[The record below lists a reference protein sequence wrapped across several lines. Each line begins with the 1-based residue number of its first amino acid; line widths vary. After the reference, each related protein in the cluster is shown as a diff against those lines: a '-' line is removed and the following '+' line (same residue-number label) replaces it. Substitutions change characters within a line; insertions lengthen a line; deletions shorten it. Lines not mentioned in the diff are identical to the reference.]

1 LERGG
6 IGEGFRKLEKGS
18 KTLDKRT
25 FIETLHL
32 VQEVS
37 KTAEQPLDKDT
48 VMGYFQDM
56 ELSQQQQEM
65 IYQFLLH
72 PQQEE
77 DGIAETNWNREEKSQ
92 EEQSEETRRERELYC
107 KLLEGDVSVIEEI
120 SRVWLKRVIAVAE
133 EYKER
138 GVLQDDLIQEGNLGL
153 LMGLHELSRQR
164 GRNLPKDQE
173 PYSAVRSNLL
183 EKIKGAM
190 EHYLG
195 EEAGEAM
202 QNKTILAKVS
212 LVHEARKLLTEEEG
226 KSPTEQEIA
235 EYTKIQTEEIRDILS
250 LIKEKQE

>member
-1 LERGG
+1 M
-6 IGEGFRKLEKGS
+6 
-18 KTLDKRT
+18 DKHT

-32 VQEVS
+32 VQEIA
-37 KTAEQPLDKDT
+37 KTSDQPLNKDT
-48 VMGYFQDM
+48 VLGYFQDM
-56 ELSQQQQEM
+56 ELSEQQQEM

-72 PQQEE
+72 PQQKTDAAESSFKEAQWDGEE
-77 DGIAETNWNREEKSQ
+77 RSHEKQQ
-92 EEQSEETRRERELYC
+92 EEERREGELYSR
-107 KLLEGDVSVIEEI
+107 LLAGEDSIIEEI
-120 SRVWLKRVIAVAE
+120 SRLWLKRVMTVAE
-133 EYKER
+133 EYRDR

-164 GRNLPKDQE
+164 GRGLSKE
-173 PYSAVRSNLL
+173 KELEGAVRSNLL

-190 EHYLG
+190 ERYLG
-195 EEAGEAM
+195 EEAGEEM

-235 EYTKIQTEEIRDILS
+235 AYTKIQTEEIRDILS

>member
-1 LERGG
+1 M
-6 IGEGFRKLEKGS
+6 EKGS

-37 KTAEQPLDKDT
+37 KTEERPLDKDT

-65 IYQFLLH
+65 IYQFLLQ

-107 KLLEGDVSVIEEI
+107 KLEGDVSVIGEI